1 MIKKNNSM
9 FILSFIL
16 LVIIMSLT
24 SQSYVMAQVHYLS
37 KWKYA
42 IGKSSQGYHD
52 AIKLPFKPL
61 KATNNLHTLVP
72 NYEGFV
78 WLRSDFTASDQI
90 VNVPLIGILLGRIM
104 IADETYCNGELIGIT
119 GQFPPKF
126 FSEWNKYRLYMLPK
140 SILKTNENNV
150 LLIKIYVNHEG
161 SIAGKNIIGN
171 YKELEKEYDYFDF
184 IDSRINAI
192 ISFLFLLVGCYYILM
207 YTLRKKDIDNLYFG
221 LTCIAFSLY
230 LINFFITRLPGF
242 HYNLIQYL
250 LFQKIIFVLIF
261 VIAYLLSRFLTRYLD
276 ISDNKIIEVI
286 LGLSTI
292 IPSVILLLSKDYS
305 SFLNIRYKVI
315 LFIIIPAIYIISI
328 TIIAL
333 KQKKKEAKI
342 LMVGSIPLYFCTFWD
357 LIVHNIFKIDD
368 AIYLMGFGFPSFLI
382 SIAAI
387 LAIQTVQYHNEV
399 EELNVTLE
407 KKVEDRTRQLYEANQ
422 ELKLALN
429 QIREQQEIAQRDMI
443 MAVNVQRSII
453 PQKAPDVKNYEIGLY
468 AQAMSGVSGD
478 FYDFY
483 IENDS
488 LVGIGLFDVSGHGI
502 ASGLLTILSKSII
515 FRHFMKLINIH
526 LGKVIEFI
534 NQELIHELENVDN
547 YLTGILLR
555 FSDNK
560 VEYVNAAHTEMLLK
574 RKETN
579 SVMVCAHKERDI
591 KGMFLGKSVFQT
603 TYTPLQFSI
612 RPGDQLLIYSDG
624 ITEQKNKDAE
634 EFGFERL
641 KDAFLHAQGQTA
653 QEICEYIINIFNEF
667 RGDVGFGDDVTVIV
681 LKKK

>member
-1 MIKKNNSM
+1 MIKKNNLI
-9 FILSFIL
+9 FILILILIFIIISITYKS
-16 LVIIMSLT
+16 LVVAEVL
-24 SQSYVMAQVHYLS
+24 HLS

-42 IGKSSQGYHD
+42 ASKSDKGYHD
-52 AIKLPFKPL
+52 AMKLPFKPL
-61 KATNNLHTLVP
+61 KGTNNLHTLVP
-72 NYEGFV
+72 DYEGFV
-78 WLRSDFTASDQI
+78 WLRYDFTASEALI
-90 VNVPLIGILLGRIM
+90 NEPLIGVLLGRIM

-140 SILKTNENNV
+140 SLLKTNENNV
-150 LLIKIYVNHEG
+150 LLIKVYVNNEG

-171 YKELEKEYDYFDF
+171 YKELEKEYDYLDF

-207 YTLRKKDIDNLYFG
+207 FSLRKKDIENLYFG

-242 HYNLIQYL
+242 NYNLISYL

-261 VIAYLLSRFLTRYLD
+261 VITYLLSRFLTRYLN
-276 ISDNKIIEVI
+276 ITDNKIIKVLLI
-286 LGLSTI
+286 FATI
-292 IPSVILLLSKDYS
+292 VPSILLLLAKDYPG
-305 SFLNIRYKVI
+305 FLNLRYKVI
-315 LFIIIPAIYIISI
+315 LFFIIPAIYIISI

-342 LMVGSIPLYFCTFWD
+342 LIIGSIPLYFCAFWD
-357 LIVHNIFKIDD
+357 IIVHNILKIDD

-387 LAIQTVQYHNEV
+387 LAIKTVQFHNEV

-429 QIREQQEIAQRDMI
+429 QIREQQEIAHRDMI

-453 PQKAPDVKNYEIGLY
+453 PQKAPIVDNYEIGIY

-483 IENDS
+483 IENDK
-488 LVGIGLFDVSGHGI
+488 LMGIGLFDVSGHGI
-502 ASGLLTILSKSII
+502 ASGLLTILSKSIV
-515 FRHFMKLINIH
+515 FRHFMKLINLH
-526 LGKVIEFI
+526 LGKVIELI
-534 NQELIHELENVDN
+534 NNELIQELESVDN

-555 FSDNK
+555 FSGDK

-579 SVMVCAHKERDI
+579 SVLVCAHKERDI

-612 RPGDQLLIYSDG
+612 RPGDQLLVYSDG
-624 ITEQKNKDAE
+624 LTEQKNKDAE

-641 KDAFLHAQGQTA
+641 KEAFLHAQGRTA
-653 QEICEYIINIFNEF
+653 QEICDYIITIFNEF

>member
-1 MIKKNNSM
+1 MIKKNNS
-9 FILSFIL
+9 IFIL
-16 LVIIMSLT
+16 LLILIIISII
-24 SQSYVMAQVHYLS
+24 SQSLVVAEVLHLS

-42 IGKSSQGYHD
+42 AGKSEQGYHD
-52 AIKLPFKPL
+52 AIKMRFKPL
-61 KATNNLHTLVP
+61 NATNNLHTLVP
-72 NYEGFV
+72 DYEGFV

-90 VNVPLIGILLGRIM
+90 VNAPLIGVLLGRIM
-104 IADETYCNGELIGIT
+104 IADETYCNGELVGIT
-119 GQFPPKF
+119 GQFPPNF

-150 LLIKIYVNHEG
+150 LLIKVYVNHEG

-171 YKELEKEYDYFDF
+171 YKELEKEYDYLDF

-207 YTLRKKDIDNLYFG
+207 YSLRKKDIENLYFG

-230 LINFFITRLPGF
+230 LINFFVTRLPGF
-242 HYNLIQYL
+242 HYNLISYL

-261 VIAYLLSRFLTRYLD
+261 VIAYLLSRFLTRYLN
-276 ISDNKIIEVI
+276 ISDNVIIKALLIFATVV
-286 LGLSTI
+286 
-292 IPSVILLLSKDYS
+292 PSIILLLAKDYPG
-305 SFLNIRYKVI
+305 FLNLRYKVI
-315 LFIIIPAIYIISI
+315 LFFIIPAIYIISI

-333 KQKKKEAKI
+333 KQKKREAKI
-342 LMVGSIPLYFCTFWD
+342 LIIGSIPFYFCAFWD
-357 LIVHNIFKIDD
+357 LIVHNILKIDD

-453 PQKAPDVKNYEIGLY
+453 PQKVPVVDNYDIGLY

-483 IENDS
+483 IENNK

-502 ASGLLTILSKSII
+502 ASGLLTIMSKSII
-515 FRHFMKLINIH
+515 FRHFMKLINLH

-534 NQELIHELENVDN
+534 NQELIQELEHVDN

-555 FSDNK
+555 FKNGK
-560 VEYVNAAHTEMLLK
+560 VEYVNAAHTEMFLK
-574 RKETN
+574 RKESN
-579 SVMVCAHKERDI
+579 NVIVCTHKERDI

-603 TYTPLQFSI
+603 TYTPLQFSMW
-612 RPGDQLLIYSDG
+612 PGDQLLVYSDG
-624 ITEQKNKDAE
+624 LTEQKNKDAE

-641 KDAFLHAQGQTA
+641 QEAFLHAQGQTA
-653 QEICEYIINIFNEF
+653 QEICDYIIKTFNEF
-667 RGDVGFGDDVTVIV
+667 RGDVGLGDDVTVIV

>member
-1 MIKKNNSM
+1 MIKKNNSIIILILILIIIS
-9 FILSFIL
+9 ILSQS
-16 LVIIMSLT
+16 LVVAEVL
-24 SQSYVMAQVHYLS
+24 YLS

-42 IGKSSQGYHD
+42 TGKSEQGYHD
-52 AIKLPFKPL
+52 AIKMPFKPL
-61 KATNNLHTLVP
+61 NATNNLHTLVP
-72 NYEGFV
+72 DYEGFV

-90 VNVPLIGILLGRIM
+90 VNAPLIGVLLGRIM
-104 IADETYCNGELIGIT
+104 IADETYCNGELVGIT
-119 GQFPPKF
+119 GQFPPNF

-150 LLIKIYVNHEG
+150 LLIKVYVNHEG

-171 YKELEKEYDYFDF
+171 YKELEKEYDYLDF

-207 YTLRKKDIDNLYFG
+207 YSLRKKDIENLYFG

-230 LINFFITRLPGF
+230 LINFFVTRLPGF
-242 HYNLIQYL
+242 HYNLISYL

-261 VIAYLLSRFLTRYLD
+261 VIAYLLSRFLTRYLN
-276 ISDNKIIEVI
+276 ISDNVIIKALLIFATVV
-286 LGLSTI
+286 
-292 IPSVILLLSKDYS
+292 PSIILLLAKDYPT
-305 SFLNIRYKVI
+305 FLNIRYKVI

-328 TIIAL
+328 TVAAL
-333 KQKKKEAKI
+333 KQKKREAKI
-342 LMVGSIPLYFCTFWD
+342 LIIGSIPFYFCAFWD
-357 LIVHNIFKIDD
+357 LIVHNILKIDD

-453 PQKAPDVKNYEIGLY
+453 PQKAPVVDNYDIGLY

-483 IENDS
+483 IENDK

-502 ASGLLTILSKSII
+502 ASGLLTIMSKSII
-515 FRHFMKLINIH
+515 FRHFMKLINLH

-534 NQELIHELENVDN
+534 NQELIQELEHVDN

-555 FSDNK
+555 FKNGK

-574 RKETN
+574 RKESN
-579 SVMVCAHKERDI
+579 NVIVCTHKERDI

-603 TYTPLQFSI
+603 TYTPLQFSMW
-612 RPGDQLLIYSDG
+612 PGDQLLVYSDG
-624 ITEQKNKDAE
+624 LTEQKNKDAE

-641 KDAFLHAQGQTA
+641 QEAFLHAQGQTA
-653 QEICEYIINIFNEF
+653 QEICDYIIKTFNEF
-667 RGDVGFGDDVTVIV
+667 RGDVGLGDDVTVIV
-681 LKKK
+681 LQKK